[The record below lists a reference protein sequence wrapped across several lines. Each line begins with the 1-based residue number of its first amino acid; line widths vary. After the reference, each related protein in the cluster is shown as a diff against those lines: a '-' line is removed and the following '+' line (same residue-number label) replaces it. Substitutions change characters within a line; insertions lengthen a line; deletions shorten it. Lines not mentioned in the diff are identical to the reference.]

1 MNSGQVNSAGPDRR
15 KSVWVCGHN
24 GFVGSALSARL
35 RESGYRL
42 LTVDRSELDLR
53 RQSDVEAWLD
63 ANRPDIVI
71 MAAATVGGIQ
81 ANRTRPA
88 EFIYD
93 NLAIAVSTIEAA
105 RRVDC
110 SKLVYLGASC
120 IYPRDAEQPIAEDSL
135 LTGKLEPTNEGYAVA
150 KIAGLKLCEFYR
162 QQYGMD
168 CITVI
173 PANLY
178 GPGQHTDLENSH
190 VCGAL
195 MSKVHA
201 AKQDG
206 ADSVEI
212 WGSGQP
218 TREFLYIDDFTDGMM
233 FALEHYSEGRPL
245 NLGAGSEVSIADLA
259 SEIAAVVGYE
269 GHFVFDRSRPDGMMR
284 KSLDGTRIHAMGWRP
299 KVSLRAGLERTY
311 AWYVGQLASRT

>member
-1 MNSGQVNSAGPDRR
+1 MSSEQKNGAGSDRQT
-15 KSVWVCGHN
+15 SIWVCGHN
-24 GFVGSALSARL
+24 GFVGSALSEKL
-35 RESGYRL
+35 RGSGYRL
-42 LTVDRSELDLR
+42 LTVDRNDLDLR
-53 RQSDVEAWLD
+53 RQADVEAWLA

-105 RRVDC
+105 RKTNC

-120 IYPRDAEQPIAEDSL
+120 IYPRDAEQPIVEDCL
-135 LTGKLEPTNEGYAVA
+135 LTGELEPTNEGYAIA

-195 MSKVHA
+195 MSKIHT
-201 AKQDG
+201 AKQTG
-206 ADSVEI
+206 AESVEI
-212 WGSGQP
+212 WGSGRP

-233 FALEHYSEGRPL
+233 FALQNYSDGAPL
-245 NLGAGSEVSIADLA
+245 NLGAGSEVSIAALA
-259 SEIAAVVGYE
+259 AEIAAVVGYE
-269 GHFVFDRSRPDGMMR
+269 GRFVFDHSKPDGMMR
-284 KSLDGTRIHAMGWRP
+284 KSLDGGRIHAMGWTP
-299 KVSLRAGLERTY
+299 KVSLRSGLERTY
-311 AWYVGQLASRT
+311 QWYVDQLASRA